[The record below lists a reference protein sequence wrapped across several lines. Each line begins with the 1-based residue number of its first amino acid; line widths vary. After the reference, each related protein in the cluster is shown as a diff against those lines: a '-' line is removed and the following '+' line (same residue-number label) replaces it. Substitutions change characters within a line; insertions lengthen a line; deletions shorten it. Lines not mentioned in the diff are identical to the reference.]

1 MAGKHKKRQSLD
13 LHSLS
18 MQAQQQHPLHSHMC
32 KPIDAPSSFKVLLV
46 RSIVVNPRNERLE
59 TQNTKRFKKHGDKKV
74 YSNLSIII
82 NNKNN
87 TRISKTLISEKTL
100 FINKNAK
107 AQRESRKHQ
116 SLGGGK
122 KGAGKKKK
130 KDARKNCKR
139 RRSLELTYL
148 CFESKFHNNNTHCI
162 HSQKCTSR
170 HLMIVFPSTS
180 L

>member
-18 MQAQQQHPLHSHMC
+18 VQVQQQHPLHSHMC

-59 TQNTKRFKKHGDKKV
+59 TQNTKGFKKRRQEV

-100 FINKNAK
+100 FINKM
-107 AQRESRKHQ
+107 Q
-116 SLGGGK
+116 SPKRIEKTSEFGWGEK
-122 KGAGKKKK
+122 RAEKKKK
-130 KDARKNCKR
+130 KMMMQGRTAKDEEASN
-139 RRSLELTYL
+139 SHTYVL
-148 CFESKFHNNNTHCI
+148 RAS
-162 HSQKCTSR
+162 
-170 HLMIVFPSTS
+170 STTTTPIAFI
-180 L
+180 LRNANPDT